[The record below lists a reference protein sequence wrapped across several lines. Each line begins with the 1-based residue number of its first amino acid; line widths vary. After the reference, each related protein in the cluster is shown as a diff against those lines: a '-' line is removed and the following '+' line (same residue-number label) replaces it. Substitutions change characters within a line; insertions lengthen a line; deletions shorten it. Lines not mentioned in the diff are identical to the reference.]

1 MRESLKSLNAS
12 ALAYLQTQVTPRRP
26 NQPRPVRAH
35 LHLCTSAP
43 PHLRTSAPPQ
53 EYRDFM
59 DKSCLHGQKVSQLNG
74 TVELGAVHNGTPA
87 RNSGDSFTRR
97 TDSFT
102 RRASAGGGS
111 GRLAALP
118 TSTGGSSLEV

>member
-35 LHLCTSAP
+35 LHLC
-43 PHLRTSAPPQ
+43 TSAPPQ